1 MPTATGVSVAEL
13 QLIIHHVF
21 LTPGNPQ
28 SGDDIELALASEVAL
43 LNYVCQA
50 LRDFGN
56 LEVLNG
62 NGAVQRAREAI
73 QFLRDSK
80 ISSGDLDAQKLQK
93 AFETLSKEG
102 TYFNHRRDRPR
113 LIRFQVACFRF
124 MCKHKMQQSL
134 PVATSRRSFSNSP
147 SLHPRMK
154 LQCERKGDLSDIFLA
169 RLYQF
174 Q

>member
-1 MPTATGVSVAEL
+1 MPAATGVSVAEL

-28 SGDDIELALASEVAL
+28 SGDDIDIALASEVAL

-73 QFLRDSK
+73 QFLRDSR
-80 ISSGDLDAQKLQK
+80 ISSGDLDAQELQK
-93 AFETLSKEG
+93 AFETLSTEG
-102 TYFNHRRDRPR
+102 IYLF
-113 LIRFQVACFRF
+113 
-124 MCKHKMQQSL
+124 
-134 PVATSRRSFSNSP
+134 
-147 SLHPRMK
+147 
-154 LQCERKGDLSDIFLA
+154 
-169 RLYQF
+169 
-174 Q
+174 